1 MKYREMDYARGIA
14 TILIVIGH
22 VITQADSQHST
33 IPLSVLG
40 GGLYSFHIYVFFF
53 VSGFVSTKDLY
64 KTVNR
69 PEFIKKR
76 ALKLLVPYFTMG
88 IIYIPL
94 RLFMAKYARN
104 PFSIGDSWKILVGQ
118 NPDGSLWFLY
128 MLFLISV
135 VTLFTLN
142 EKSDK
147 ICLIITGLAWIASCI
162 IQPENDIVLSLSRY
176 TFMYML
182 GTYSRIYYTNWLG
195 ILKEP
200 IVMTVALI
208 AFVIGNT
215 INYKFNTE
223 AVLPITAITG
233 TAVILGVAKLFDD
246 KGKHKKLIDI
256 VSANCMEIY
265 IFSEPVKVVLRLL
278 INRSGINYYVGMLLI
293 IYGAILLPVLFAKF
307 IVKRSKILSFLFLG
321 RINNAARTH

>member
-1 MKYREMDYARGIA
+1 MKYREIDYARGIA

-22 VITQADSQHST
+22 VITQVDSQHST
-33 IPLSVLG
+33 IFLAVLG

-64 KTVNR
+64 KSVNKH
-69 PEFIKKR
+69 EFIKKR

-94 RLFMAKYARN
+94 RLFMSKYARN
-104 PFSIGDSWKILVGQ
+104 PFLISDSWKILIGQ

-135 VTLFTLN
+135 VTIFTFN
-142 EKSDK
+142 EKTNK
-147 ICLIITGLAWIASCI
+147 MCLIITGVAWMVSCI

-182 GTYSRIYYTNWLG
+182 GTCSRIYYANWLG

-200 IVMTVALI
+200 IVMIVALI

-223 AVLPITAITG
+223 AMLPITAVTG
-233 TAVILGVAKLFDD
+233 TTVILGLAKLFDS

-265 IFSEPVKVVLRLL
+265 IFSEPMKVVLRLL
-278 INRSGINYYVGMLLI
+278 INRSGINYYVGLMLI
-293 IYGAILLPVLFAKF
+293 ICGAILLPVLFAKF

-321 RINNAARTH
+321 RINNAVRTS